1 MRRGDPLP
9 PLAAAI
15 GFNLRNIEFGGKF
28 LRRFFQKAT
37 AVKGAKPLSRSA
49 EREILL
55 PRFFL
60 LAFSLRVLPA
70 KKKRLTIYLN

>member
-1 MRRGDPLP
+1 VASLVESFGRAFSKARGV
-9 PLAAAI
+9 
-15 GFNLRNIEFGGKF
+15 LRQSLKS
-28 LRRFFQKAT
+28 L
-37 AVKGAKPLSRSA
+37 SA
-49 EREILL
+49 ESEILL

>member
-1 MRRGDPLP
+1 
-9 PLAAAI
+9 
-15 GFNLRNIEFGGKF
+15 

-37 AVKGAKPLSRSA
+37 AVKGAQPLSPVA
-49 EREILL
+49 TGETLL

-70 KKKRLTIYLN
+70 KKKRLTVALNFILPREPHKWEFHYKNKLLK